1 MLDSAS
7 DAVSWLLSMIGALV
21 DATWVAIENAG
32 VVSVLSFASIP
43 IFASLI
49 GYGTNVLAIQMTFLP
64 LEYIGW
70 FEGAFRATGF
80 SLGWQGIIPAN
91 GVKIAQKA
99 VTIITTRLVTVAE
112 VFSRLEKA
120 RLIELMREPLL
131 KSMERVL
138 DRVAG
143 EHAPDI
149 WEAMPLLARHELAVK
164 ACEESEPYIG
174 AIIDDMRVNIEE
186 YLDLWALA
194 VDHLTEDKALMN
206 EVFKRCG
213 AEEVT
218 WRRTTDTLL
227 WWISRPL
234 VSLLLNCLASA
245 PNRPRPL
252 HTARSFVSSSCRA
265 SILASF
271 SGACRPP
278 SGGCSLSS
286 APRWRIPRCCR
297 SGGSFLLLGPSAA
310 T

>member
-1 MLDSAS
+1 MHDVIDDISDSAQ
-7 DAVSWLLSMIGALV
+7 DVYTWLLATIGALL
-21 DATWVAIENAG
+21 DATWVAIEAAG
-32 VVSVLSFASIP
+32 VVNVLSFASIP
-43 IFASLI
+43 VFASLI

-64 LEYIGW
+64 LEYVGW

-99 VTIITTRLVTVAE
+99 VTIITTRLVSVAE

-174 AIIDDMRVNIEE
+174 AIIDDMREHIEE

-218 WRRTTDTLL
+218 CKPPSDGALSQHLLPPLTTYYQTPTLL
-227 WWISRPL
+227 QLYRLASDPSPPPPPPSRL
-234 VSLLLNCLASA
+234 AVSFHRAVWLLLWLPSRVRTGRHLVAA
-245 PNRPRPL
+245 P
-252 HTARSFVSSSCRA
+252 
-265 SILASF
+265 
-271 SGACRPP
+271 
-278 SGGCSLSS
+278 
-286 APRWRIPRCCR
+286 
-297 SGGSFLLLGPSAA
+297 
-310 T
+310 